1 MSDPYTEPFS
11 DSHSLI
17 KTKCQAKPTVS
28 FQKKYIKLTEIS
40 LTFSVKDSQITMNS
54 SIFT

>member
-1 MSDPYTEPFS
+1 MSDSYTEPFS

-28 FQKKYIKLTEIS
+28 FKK
-40 LTFSVKDSQITMNS
+40 IT
-54 SIFT
+54 

>member
-17 KTKCQAKPTVS
+17 KTKCQVKPTVS
-28 FQKKYIKLTEIS
+28 FKK
-40 LTFSVKDSQITMNS
+40 IT
-54 SIFT
+54 

>member
-1 MSDPYTEPFS
+1 MSHPYTEPFS

-28 FQKKYIKLTEIS
+28 FKK
-40 LTFSVKDSQITMNS
+40 IT
-54 SIFT
+54 